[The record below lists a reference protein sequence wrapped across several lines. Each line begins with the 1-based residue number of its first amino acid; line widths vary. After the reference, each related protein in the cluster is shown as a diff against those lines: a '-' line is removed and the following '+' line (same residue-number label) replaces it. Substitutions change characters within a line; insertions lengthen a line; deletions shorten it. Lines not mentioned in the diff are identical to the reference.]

1 MKVWLPNLL
10 FAECFLMTLEGLSV
24 TMQSVLNTADQ
35 ATGLCFEAVGSL
47 QCKTYYALNFIEVV
61 F

>member
-1 MKVWLPNLL
+1 
-10 FAECFLMTLEGLSV
+10 MTLEGLSV

-61 F
+61 FW